1 MFMKKEVNITNS
13 LVELAN
19 NMNFDLPDKRMK
31 QIDLKL
37 DFLLH
42 IMKYKDYIE
51 FIKSDKKLKLYDEV
65 LGKYANN
72 ETISKVLV
80 NSFSEKTYEYLNK
93 IIDDK
98 IKSLS

>member
-19 NMNFDLPDKRMK
+19 NMNFNLPDKRMK